1 MLPFFIFSLL
11 VFLIVT
17 VSIAPALMEQ
27 SQEVVDQAVGMWGMP
42 SLFGAVSA
50 LVLMLVCVPGG
61 PLEPVVNQ
69 VKNFQY

>member
-1 MLPFFIFSLL
+1 MLPVFIFSLL
-11 VFLIVT
+11 VFLIVNM
-17 VSIAPALMEQ
+17 SIVPALQQQ
-27 SQEVVDQAVGMWGMP
+27 SQEVVHQAVGMWGVP

>member
-11 VFLIVT
+11 VFLFVT

-27 SQEVVDQAVGMWGMP
+27 SQEVVDQAVGMWGVS
-42 SLFGAVSA
+42 SLLGAVSA

>member
-11 VFLIVT
+11 VFLVVT
-17 VSIAPALMEQ
+17 VSIVPALMEQ
-27 SQEVVDQAVGMWGMP
+27 SQEVVDQAVGKWGMP

-50 LVLMLVCVPGG
+50 LLLMLVCVPGG

>member
-11 VFLIVT
+11 VFLVVT
-17 VSIAPALMEQ
+17 LSIAPALEQ
-27 SQEVVDQAVGMWGMP
+27 SQEVVDHAVGMWGMP

-50 LVLMLVCVPGG
+50 LLLMLVCVPGG